1 MYLKHYML
9 GVLGQVS
16 SRARDPR
23 DITVEE
29 YLSFRRGTIGA
40 MPCFCLVEYAEGID
54 LPQYIIDHPS
64 IAACQQVAVDLVL
77 IDNDVLSYRKDLVS
91 TDSAKNPACTNLAVH
106 RSKARSSTWSTFSA
120 SPEA

>member
-9 GVLGQVS
+9 GVLGQVN

-91 TDSAKNPACTNLAVH
+91 TNSTHNLACTDLVVL
-106 RSKARSSTWSTFSA
+106 RSKAKSSIWSIFFA
-120 SPEA
+120 FPKA